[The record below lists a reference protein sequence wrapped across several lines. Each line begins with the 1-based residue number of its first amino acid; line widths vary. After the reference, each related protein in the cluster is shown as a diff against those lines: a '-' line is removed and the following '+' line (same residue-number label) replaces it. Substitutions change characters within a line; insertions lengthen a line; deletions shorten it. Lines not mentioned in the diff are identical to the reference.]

1 VDFRRLEVFCRVV
14 ELKSFSRAADAVF
27 LSQPTV
33 SEHIR
38 ALEESFGEK
47 LLDRLGREVL
57 PTPAGAILYDYA
69 RRIIALRNEA
79 RQTLEKFRGNLAGKL
94 ALGASTIPGAYLLP
108 AAIEAFHLRY
118 PSARINLR
126 ISGSTRI
133 VQEVSEGIFELGLV
147 GAPPSEASLERR
159 EMQGDELLLALW
171 PEHPLTGR
179 QSVSLEELASE
190 PFILRES
197 GSGTRQAMENALR
210 TAGLDPG
217 RLSLVAEMGSNEA
230 VRECVKGRL
239 GISFLSSLAMREE
252 VERGALATVAV
263 AGLEIRRPFYLIHR
277 KNREFTPLA
286 QAFLEHLDSGEP
298 FFSLREP
305 S

>member
-69 RRIIALRNEA
+69 RRIISLRNEA

-108 AAIEAFHLRY
+108 AVIEAFHLRY

-147 GAPPSEASLERR
+147 GAPPGEASLERR
-159 EMQGDELLLALW
+159 EVQGDELLLALW

-252 VERGALATVAV
+252 VARGALATVAV

-277 KNREFTPLA
+277 KNRELTPLA

-298 FFSLREP
+298 FFSLRKP

>member
-69 RRIIALRNEA
+69 RRIISLRNEA

-108 AAIEAFHLRY
+108 AVIEAFHLRY

-147 GAPPSEASLERR
+147 GAPPGEASLERR
-159 EMQGDELLLALW
+159 EVQGDELLLALW

-179 QSVSLEELASE
+179 QSVSLEELSSE

-252 VERGALATVAV
+252 VARGALATVAV

-277 KNREFTPLA
+277 KNRELTPLA

-298 FFSLREP
+298 FFSLRKP